1 MPGRSSCAYL
11 FDARAVRASRV
22 LLGLLLLQQT
32 VYFTAHR
39 DVWLSEHGV
48 APAAL
53 FYTSQPNPWLISP
66 HAQLPLLALLHGC
79 ALALVVGYRPRLAAL
94 VGGWLFSGLALRTTS
109 VTAGDEALR
118 SLLFLFAFQP
128 PALPLSLFS
137 IGLAAHLVCINVS
150 TLKRDREWASGDAV
164 MTLLHVTTHAKRN
177 AAVDWLRRS
186 PSLWATRCRSRSTSP
201 TTARTRSSCGL
212 RRASVASMPTPPSSG

>member
-1 MPGRSSCAYL
+1 M
-11 FDARAVRASRV
+11 
-22 LLGLLLLQQT
+22 
-32 VYFTAHR
+32 YFTAHR

-66 HAQLPLLALLHGC
+66 HALLPLLTLLHGC
-79 ALALVVGYRPRLAAL
+79 ALALIVGYRPRLAAL
-94 VGGWLFSGLALRTTS
+94 VGGWLFSGLAPRTTS

-137 IGLAAHLVCINVS
+137 FGIAAHTACIHV
-150 TLKRDREWASGDAV
+150 TTAALKRDREWATSDAV

-177 AAVDWLRRS
+177 AAVEWLRRS
-186 PSLWATRCRSRSTSP
+186 PSLCQLLTHGTLALETWGSWLLLVPQPALRTAALVAFAALHVGLFATLDDGLYSP
-201 TTARTRSSCGL
+201 PM
-212 RRASVASMPTPPSSG
+212 VAALVAQ